1 MFCCNPEAFS
11 YKLVVLLV
19 NFSFSVSLRIFLT
32 IFFCFSVNR
41 ENYEPNNSRYCDEVR
56 LMLKVLDRAQPEDCL
71 RTLHLTKGNMHH
83 AIKLVKLKKL
93 VKAHGVTDH
102 DLLSTLQI
110 EDWDV
115 AKAASYIMKRLQ

>member
-1 MFCCNPEAFS
+1 LGSQKGADTGEGGWSCWT
-11 YKLVVLLV
+11 
-19 NFSFSVSLRIFLT
+19 FLHST
-32 IFFCFSVNR
+32 VTDFGT
-41 ENYEPNNSRYCDEVR
+41 
-56 LMLKVLDRAQPEDCL
+56 DCL

>member
-1 MFCCNPEAFS
+1 MKNFLIFHMFYN
-11 YKLVVLLV
+11 
-19 NFSFSVSLRIFLT
+19 IF
-32 IFFCFSVNR
+32 FSVNR

-56 LMLKVLDRAQPEDCL
+56 LMLKVLDRAEPEDCL

>member
-1 MFCCNPEAFS
+1 MN
-11 YKLVVLLV
+11 
-19 NFSFSVSLRIFLT
+19 
-32 IFFCFSVNR
+32 
-41 ENYEPNNSRYCDEVR
+41 
-56 LMLKVLDRAQPEDCL
+56 
-71 RTLHLTKGNMHH
+71 LTKENMHH
-83 AIKLVKLKKL
+83 AIKLVKLKKF